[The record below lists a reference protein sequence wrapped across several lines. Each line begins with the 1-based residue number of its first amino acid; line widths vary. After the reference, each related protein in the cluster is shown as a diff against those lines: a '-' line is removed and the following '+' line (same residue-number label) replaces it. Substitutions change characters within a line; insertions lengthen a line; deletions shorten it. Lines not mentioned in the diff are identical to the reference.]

1 MSWGEFSALLSG
13 LLPETPLGQIVH
25 IRSETDPKIIEKFTA
40 SQKKIYDDW
49 QTRQFREH
57 PELYE
62 EKLSQIEK
70 FFLALGAKSW
80 QEIQK

>member
-13 LLPETPLGQIVH
+13 LLPETPLGQIVS

-49 QTRQFREH
+49 QKRLFREH
-57 PELYE
+57 PEIYD
-62 EKLSQIEK
+62 EKLLQIEK
-70 FFLALGAKSW
+70 IFLALGAK
-80 QEIQK
+80 